1 MGKSEAWSFWPIPRY
16 TLCIEPTKMGH
27 MDTKHI
33 RSGGTGITQRWNRGQ
48 LGVKMGGKPQSCH
61 QFQFIRNLI
70 IPFLQSSD
78 TPMISPFFRD
88 YCCFNLTIN
97 HEMGDELPL
106 FSHYVASHLYRDAFS
121 MINSR
126 WCPLVTSWFINPP
139 NSGYNPHKPFVNLV
153 TNQLS

>member
-1 MGKSEAWSFWPIPRY
+1 MIELFCFCLGVAIPWFSHQHRLRLGISSFW
-16 TLCIEPTKMGH
+16 TNKDGTS

-33 RSGGTGITQRWNRGQ
+33 RSGGTGITQRWHRGQ

-61 QFQFIRNLI
+61 Q
-70 IPFLQSSD
+70 SSD

-88 YCCFNLTIN
+88 DCCFNLTIN
-97 HEMGDELPL
+97 HEMGDELPK
-106 FSHYVASHLYRDAFS
+106 FPHYVASPFRDAFS
-121 MINSR
+121 MINAR
-126 WCPLVTSWFINPP
+126 WGPLVTNWFINPP